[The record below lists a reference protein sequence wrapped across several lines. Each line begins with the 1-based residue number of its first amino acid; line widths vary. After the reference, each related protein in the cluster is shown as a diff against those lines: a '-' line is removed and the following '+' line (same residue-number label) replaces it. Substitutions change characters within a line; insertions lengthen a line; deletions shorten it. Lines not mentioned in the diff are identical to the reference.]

1 MEVAHQFC
9 HVAGCRHPNSHITH
23 HHRCGRC
30 GEFGHGQ
37 MECRNNRQIE
47 NLHMAQRR
55 ELPRHMWC
63 NMIGCEGRRYHTTE
77 AHHCPNC
84 GENHSIV
91 NCNIQSLE
99 EQFNR
104 YGRSNDIAAYMRYI
118 NNALARTHIHLPNGI
133 HIETYAGM
141 GCMLYIRAHINQP
154 IQAFFLHSD
163 NMGQYG
169 AHTSHIPQRDRF
181 IEGFQEIADV
191 SRENLLILQQEI
203 ADENNINNVN
213 INNVD
218 VNNINNIIP
227 APIVIPAVELQQN
240 IFEPNVGY
248 AYQRNLERVELNCP
262 FCRAE
267 VNTGNAELVE
277 FIEPPVQTEEN
288 ECVICLS
295 EVANIR
301 FPECAHQ
308 HICEGCFRIMANY
321 DPPM

>member
-1 MEVAHQFC
+1 MEVAHRFC
-9 HVAGCRHPNSHITH
+9 HVAGCRHPNSHITQ

-37 MECRNNRQIE
+37 MECRNNRQVE

-63 NMIGCEGRRYHTTE
+63 NMIGCRGRRYHTTE

-91 NCNIQSLE
+91 NCNIQTLE

-104 YGRSNDIAAYMRYI
+104 YGRANDIEAYTRYI
-118 NNALARTHIHLPNGI
+118 NYNLARTHVDLPNGI

-141 GCMLYIRAHINQP
+141 GCMLYIRAHINRP

-181 IEGFQEIADV
+181 IEGYQEIADV
-191 SRENLLILQQEI
+191 SRDNLLILQQEI
-203 ADENNINNVN
+203 ANENNH
-213 INNVD
+213 D
-218 VNNINNIIP
+218 L
-227 APIVIPAVELQQN
+227 AHQHQQDPIALPQLPPPPVE
-240 IFEPNVGY
+240 IFEPRRGY
-248 AYQRNLERVELNCP
+248 AYQRNLERVNISCP
-262 FCRAE
+262 FCRAN
-267 VNTGNAELVE
+267 VNTGNAQLEE
-277 FIEPPVQTEEN
+277 YIAPPEQTEDN
-288 ECVICLS
+288 ECVVCLS
-295 EVANIR
+295 AIANIR
-301 FPECAHQ
+301 FPECGHQ
-308 HICEGCFRIMANY
+308 HVCEGCFRIMARY
-321 DPPM
+321 DQNIG